1 VTDASDTD
9 PGYTLAADGSFTAPL
24 TLAYPYSRTVG
35 PTYGRFLTGLAE
47 GRFSATVGSDGRVF
61 VPPAEFDPTTGQA
74 LDQWVDVADEGTVV
88 SWSWQPEPSESQPLN
103 RPFAWV
109 LVRLDGAD
117 TALLHV
123 CDVSD
128 PQAMETGMRVRARF
142 VDGADPGMAALECF
156 EPVGDAAGNDGGNRP

>member
-1 VTDASDTD
+1 MTDASDTD

>member
-156 EPVGDAAGNDGGNRP
+156 EPVGGPAGNDGGNRP